1 MPSLI
6 SFFATSTPCAL
17 STMKHEMPLYPL
29 DGSPC
34 AKLRGQRD
42 SAYEGCAHDEEVGF
56 VADRGVS
63 STSVKS

>member
-29 DGSPC
+29 EGSPC
-34 AKLRGQRD
+34 AKLRGQRV
-42 SAYEGCAHDEEVGF
+42 SAPERGAHNEQVGF

-63 STSVKS
+63 SD